1 MMHTTDAIDY
11 AVEHVA
17 VDGEHMVVSLSR
29 RGDMPMPQDV
39 TVTWEDGSVT
49 RMHIPLVM
57 MRGHRPLGPDELL
70 GADWPWV
77 DPTYEV
83 TLPTLGRRALRVAL
97 DEAGLLA
104 DVDRS
109 NNAIEFDLTKTQEGR
124 QSN

>member
-1 MMHTTDAIDY
+1 M
-11 AVEHVA
+11 
-17 VDGEHMVVSLSR
+17 
-29 RGDMPMPQDV
+29 
-39 TVTWEDGSVT
+39 
-49 RMHIPLVM
+49 
-57 MRGHRPLGPDELL
+57 
-70 GADWPWV
+70 
-77 DPTYEV
+77 